1 VARRGRSKGR
11 KINGIFLLNK
21 ATGISS
27 NKALQNVKRLFN
39 AAKAGHTGSLD
50 PLASGMLPICLG
62 EATKFS
68 QFLLDSDKRYQVQGL
83 LGVKTETADAEGAA
97 IATADVNVEESELLS
112 VMDNYRGNIEQIPS
126 MYSAIKVDG
135 QPLYKLARQG
145 ITIERKSRPVTI
157 HELQLLN
164 FASPYVEMDV
174 YCSKGTYIRNLIED
188 IGDDLACGAHVTR
201 LHRSQVGPYQA
212 QGMMTIEQAEAIV
225 EESGLEAL
233 DQHLLPVY
241 SSVAHWPEVVLNSS
255 LAFYVQ
261 QGQPIQ
267 VADAPVSGGVRLMT
281 EDGQFLGIGEIN
293 EDNMV
298 APKRLISQN

>member
-1 VARRGRSKGR
+1 
-11 KINGIFLLNK
+11 
-21 ATGISS
+21 
-27 NKALQNVKRLFN
+27 
-39 AAKAGHTGSLD
+39 
-50 PLASGMLPICLG
+50 
-62 EATKFS
+62 
-68 QFLLDSDKRYQVQGL
+68 
-83 LGVKTETADAEGAA
+83 
-97 IATADVNVEESELLS
+97 
-112 VMDNYRGNIEQIPS
+112 
-126 MYSAIKVDG
+126 
-135 QPLYKLARQG
+135 
-145 ITIERKSRPVTI
+145 
-157 HELQLLN
+157 
-164 FASPYVEMDV
+164 
-174 YCSKGTYIRNLIED
+174 
-188 IGDDLACGAHVTR
+188 
-201 LHRSQVGPYQA
+201 
-212 QGMMTIEQAEAIV
+212 MTIEQAEAIV